1 MGQGIATRLML
12 WDDRTAFSGLL
23 GLLGLLLG
31 RSHKG
36 PSFTSLRERILI
48 TKKCSSL
55 KGQGIGLKGQVLIG
69 LRGRIRGLGDR
80 IWNGLEDLGLVGEL
94 RAVASDCLIS
104 RIVVRVRGS
113 TRPKVQF
120 CGGGIGEK
128 RLLWPQPEQSQPF
141 PLT

>member
-1 MGQGIATRLML
+1 ML

-36 PSFTSLRERILI
+36 PSFTGLRERILI

-69 LRGRIRGLGDR
+69 LRGQIRGLGDR

-94 RAVASDCLIS
+94 RAGLGQGLVCGLI
-104 RIVVRVRGS
+104 GL
-113 TRPKVQF
+113 P
-120 CGGGIGEK
+120 
-128 RLLWPQPEQSQPF
+128 LL
-141 PLT
+141 LLLLLA